1 MSDPKGPGQGKGKF
15 TRAGVQADQEARIA
29 AIEDFLEAEF
39 PGEFGAEDEEPALG

>member
-1 MSDPKGPGQGKGKF
+1 MADEKGPGQGKGKF

-39 PGEFGAEDEEPALG
+39 PGEFGEDEAPPEA